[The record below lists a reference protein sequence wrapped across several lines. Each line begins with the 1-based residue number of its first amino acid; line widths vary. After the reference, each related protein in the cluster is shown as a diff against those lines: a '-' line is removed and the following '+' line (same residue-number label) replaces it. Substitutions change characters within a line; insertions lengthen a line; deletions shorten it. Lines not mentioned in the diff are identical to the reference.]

1 MAGRMGNDR
10 VTIKNIEIVEVK
22 ENGILIKGLVAG
34 AKGGL
39 LEIRS

>member
-1 MAGRMGNDR
+1 
-10 VTIKNIEIVEVK
+10 VK

-39 LEIRS
+39 LEVRG